1 MEAQKFIADN
11 LPTLELSF
19 IEATFQSKVRWYST
33 LIELGFLE
41 EASNQLKGA
50 KISIEQI
57 KKLSDKQF
65 LVYLKILNNLF
76 QSDPKP
82 FGNNL
87 SYV

>member
-41 EASNQLKGA
+41 EASN
-50 KISIEQI
+50 
-57 KKLSDKQF
+57 
-65 LVYLKILNNLF
+65 
-76 QSDPKP
+76 
-82 FGNNL
+82 
-87 SYV
+87 